1 MDYVRLGKSGLEVSR
16 IVLGCMSFGDPARG
30 HHAWALGLDEARP
43 LIRQAL
49 DAGITTFDTANTYSL
64 GASEEI
70 VGTVIAE
77 AGVRDEVL
85 VATKVFGRMS
95 RGPKGGGLSRAAIV
109 AQVDASLRR
118 LGTDYIDL
126 YQIHRLDP
134 AVPIEEVL
142 AALHDLVREG
152 KVRYVGAS
160 SMAAWQFVQAQ
171 YVADLH
177 GCTRFVSMQD
187 QYNLLMREEEREMH
201 PFCIDQGI
209 GVLPWSPLARG
220 RLARLPEATTARSQ
234 TDAFADSLYRQN
246 KDASARIMDVVAAVA
261 TEHGVTRA
269 QIALAWLLAQP
280 AVTAPIVGITRPEQ
294 LTDAVAALDV
304 RLNDDELNRLGEHYR
319 PQHPEAYDG
328 DGARWRGAIAR

>member
-95 RGPKGGGLSRAAIV
+95 CGPKGGGLSRAAIV

-126 YQIHRLDP
+126 YDPPTRSRRTDRGSPCSAPRSSARGEGALCRGVIH
-134 AVPIEEVL
+134 
-142 AALHDLVREG
+142 
-152 KVRYVGAS
+152 
-160 SMAAWQFVQAQ
+160 
-171 YVADLH
+171 
-177 GCTRFVSMQD
+177 
-187 QYNLLMREEEREMH
+187 
-201 PFCIDQGI
+201 
-209 GVLPWSPLARG
+209 G
-220 RLARLPEATTARSQ
+220 RLAVRPGPVRGRPAWLHSVRVHAGPVQPTHEGRGAG
-234 TDAFADSLYRQN
+234 DASLLYR
-246 KDASARIMDVVAAVA
+246 SGHR
-261 TEHGVTRA
+261 RA
-269 QIALAWLLAQP
+269 PLEFP
-280 AVTAPIVGITRPEQ
+280 GPRTTRPPTRSDHCTQ
-294 LTDAVAALDV
+294 PNRCV
-304 RLNDDELNRLGEHYR
+304 RRQPL
-319 PQHPEAYDG
+319 
-328 DGARWRGAIAR
+328 